1 MIWLLLIAAAAAGW
15 AWKTGRLG
23 ALRPGDI
30 VAALAALGGLRML
43 ASGKLLPAA
52 IALAGAGY
60 WLYQRQRALRGDVM
74 PADEALRVLELSPGA
89 DAEMIRSAHRRLI
102 TRVHP
107 DAGGSAELAR
117 RVNAARD
124 SLLAELRRRA

>member
-1 MIWLLLIAAAAAGW
+1 MIWLLLLAAAAAGW
-15 AWKTGRLG
+15 AWKTGRIT
-23 ALRPGDI
+23 AIRPGDA
-30 VAALAALGGLRML
+30 VAVLASLLALRMMAGGRILPALIALGG
-43 ASGKLLPAA
+43 AA
-52 IALAGAGY
+52 WWFY
-60 WLYQRQRALRGDVM
+60 NRQRAPAGTAM
-74 PADEALRVLELSPGA
+74 PADEARRVLELGPGA